1 MFYRKIMKGLFTYID
16 LKNNFLVCIKM
27 DPVPSIVLPH
37 HRIYK
42 YGNNSPK
49 QGKKLSIRKSSN
61 HKTF

>member
-1 MFYRKIMKGLFTYID
+1 MY
-16 LKNNFLVCIKM
+16 
-27 DPVPSIVLPH
+27 PVPSIVLPH